1 MELNIAAT
9 AALKKL
15 DLAAVVKY
23 TFKLSAKWIA
33 RIKPIGFSKK
43 DTNDQ
48 KTNKNA
54 PKWFGGTAK
63 WD

>member
-1 MELNIAAT
+1 MALNIAVT

-33 RIKPIGFSKK
+33 RIKPIGSSKK
-43 DTNDQ
+43 DTND
-48 KTNKNA
+48 
-54 PKWFGGTAK
+54 
-63 WD
+63 